1 MSGSAIAKGFG
12 EKALGMHI
20 EPMGPVLGA
29 YIHDLQ
35 LEDMDDVQFAKL
47 RHALV
52 EFEVLVLRD
61 QDLSVEGHMALG
73 RRFGE
78 LTVSPFSPN
87 ADAAPELI
95 VLDNDGANAKPL
107 TDIWHSDETFRATPP
122 LATIL
127 RARIVPRFGGNT
139 MFASMTAAYESLSE
153 RMRVYLSGLT
163 AVHGFGR
170 FGELLRADPERRAM
184 LHRVENENP
193 MPHHPVV
200 RVHPESSRKA
210 IFVNPH
216 FTARINDVP
225 EDESRALLDYLF
237 SRALMPELQLRV
249 SWAPDTV
256 VMWDNRSV
264 QHYAPNDY
272 LPQRRR
278 MERVTI
284 RGDTPTGDK
293 PAQVFAPAGR
303 GFAARHTG
311 ESVGTADSAGT
322 SRRQFDR

>member
-1 MSGSAIAKGFG
+1 
-12 EKALGMHI
+12 
-20 EPMGPVLGA
+20 MGPVLGA

-35 LEDMDDVQFAKL
+35 LQDMNDAQFAAL
-47 RHALV
+47 RRALV

-61 QDLSVEGHMALG
+61 QALTVEGHMALG

-95 VLDNDGANAKPL
+95 VLDNDGQSAKPL
-107 TDIWHSDETFRATPP
+107 TDIWHSDETFRAAPP

-127 RARIVPRFGGNT
+127 RARIVPRFGGDT
-139 MFASMTAAYESLSE
+139 MFASMSAAYESLSE

-170 FGELLRADPERRAM
+170 FGELLRADPERRAI
-184 LHRVENENP
+184 LHRVENDNP

-200 RVHPESSRKA
+200 RVHPESGRKA

-216 FTARINDVP
+216 FTTRIDDVP
-225 EDESRALLDYLF
+225 EDESRALLAHLF
-237 SRALMPELQLRV
+237 SRALVPELQLRV

-284 RGDTPTGDK
+284 RGEVPRGDD
-293 PAQVFAPAGR
+293 PVQVFAPAER
-303 GFAARHTG
+303 GFAARHTAA
-311 ESVGTADSAGT
+311 SLGTADGATS